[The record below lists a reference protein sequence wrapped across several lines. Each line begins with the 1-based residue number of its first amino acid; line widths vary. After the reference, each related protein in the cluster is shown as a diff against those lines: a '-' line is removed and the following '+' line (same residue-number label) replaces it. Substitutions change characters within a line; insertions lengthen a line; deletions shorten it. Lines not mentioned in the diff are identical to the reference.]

1 MAKTTVEIRR
11 EVLERFPHFTLVDYR
26 GNDYPVRIR
35 CPKHGLQVISRY
47 SNFIRSECGCPACAN
62 EVRVAALER
71 GQRNAKEL
79 RKKVTE
85 LLPHLQTHIMEDAAP
100 EKFKEVVEKFLKSPS

>member
-11 EVLERFPHFTLVDYR
+11 EVFERFPNLTLVDYR
-26 GNDYPVRIR
+26 GTDYPVRIR

-62 EVRVAALER
+62 EVRKKALD
-71 GQRNAKEL
+71 QWKKDTKEL
-79 RKKVTE
+79 RKKATE
-85 LLPHLQTHIMEDAAP
+85 LLPHLQTLIMEDAAP